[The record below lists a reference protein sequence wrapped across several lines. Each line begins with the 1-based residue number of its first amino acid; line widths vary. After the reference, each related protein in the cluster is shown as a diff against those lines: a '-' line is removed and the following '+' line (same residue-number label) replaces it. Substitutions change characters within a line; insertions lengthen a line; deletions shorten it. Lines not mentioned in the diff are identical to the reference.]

1 MLAIRT
7 AMMLAVTATMFAGT
21 AYAQSQPA
29 HAPVPATAGKT
40 CANQYKDAQG
50 VTPAKL
56 LRDGFEIR
64 AGWPGG
70 LWLQKSKDA
79 YFCNSGRVLEGA
91 VLCWTMQEPVN
102 GATCQ

>member
-1 MLAIRT
+1 MLAIPKT
-7 AMMLAVTATMFAGT
+7 MMLTLAATMLAGA

-29 HAPVPATAGKT
+29 YPPMAAAPAKT

-50 VTPAKL
+50 VTPAQL
-56 LRDGFEIR
+56 LRDGYEIR

-70 LWLQKSKDA
+70 LWFQKSKDA

-102 GATCQ
+102 GASCQ